1 MTGSSAVGAP
11 REWSEARAAHSLGRD
26 GGAGRPTGSASVQV
40 HYREYHLQP
49 RSRAGAVALG
59 VGVVVV
65 GGALVV
71 VGATLLL
78 ALGAVG
84 VTAAAGTVAWRRLT
98 GRGREKTPPVVPP
111 AGLDPR
117 LEVFPPDERRL
128 PPAGR

>member
-1 MTGSSAVGAP
+1 M
-11 REWSEARAAHSLGRD
+11 
-26 GGAGRPTGSASVQV
+26 QV

-49 RSRAGAVALG
+49 RSRAGTVALG
-59 VGVVVV
+59 AGIVVV

-84 VTAAAGTVAWRRLT
+84 VAVAGGTVAWRRLT
-98 GRGREKTPPVVPP
+98 GRARAAQAPPAVPH

-128 PPAGR
+128 PPEGR